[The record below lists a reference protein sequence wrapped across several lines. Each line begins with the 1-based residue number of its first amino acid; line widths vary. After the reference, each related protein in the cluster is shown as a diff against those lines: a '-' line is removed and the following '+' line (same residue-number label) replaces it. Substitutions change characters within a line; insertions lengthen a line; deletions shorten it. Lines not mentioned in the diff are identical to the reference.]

1 MLLSAVNKHPSLL
14 PLPSSLAIHRT
25 PEKGTYFRA
34 ALVPAIAGS
43 FRPLT
48 VTTIREPL
56 ELKM

>member
-1 MLLSAVNKHPSLL
+1 
-14 PLPSSLAIHRT
+14 
-25 PEKGTYFRA
+25 
-34 ALVPAIAGS
+34 LVPAIAGS